1 MVQALSMKKQTLS
14 TINQLVAKGE
24 KFTCLTAYDYTFSK
38 LFSSCGVETLLV
50 GDSLGMTVQGHNST
64 IPVTVAD
71 IAYHTRAV
79 AQGNSTALIIADM
92 PFMSFQ
98 TVEEALKNAGT
109 LMQAGAEMVKLEGGA
124 WLADTVTALGRNGVP
139 CCIHMGLTPQSVN
152 KFGGYKVQGRTLDAA
167 EALVADAIALEK
179 AGADFLLLECVPVA
193 VAKKVTEAVSVPV
206 IGIGAGPDTDGQV
219 LVCYDMLGLNLDH
232 NPRFVKNFMI
242 DAPDMATAVQNYVA
256 EVKSG
261 AFPTEAHGY
270 LS

>member
-1 MVQALSMKKQTLS
+1 MKKITLS
-14 TINQLVAKGE
+14 SINSLVAKGE

-38 LFSSCGVETLLV
+38 LFNRCGVETLLV

-64 IPVTVAD
+64 IPVTVSD

-79 AQGNSTALIIADM
+79 ARGNSTALIIADM

-98 TVEEALKNAGT
+98 TTQEALKNAAI

-124 WLADTVTALGRNGVP
+124 WLADTVAALGRNGVP
-139 CCIHMGLTPQSVN
+139 CCVHMGLTPQSVN
-152 KFGGYKVQGRTLDAA
+152 KFGGYKIQGRSTDAA
-167 EALVADAIALEK
+167 ETLVSDALVLEK

-193 VAKKVTEAVSVPV
+193 VAKRVTDAVSVPV

-219 LVCYDMLGLNLDH
+219 LVCYDMLGLNNDH
-232 NPRFVKNFMI
+232 NPRFVKNFML
-242 DAPDMATAVQNYVA
+242 DAPDFATAVTNYVA

-261 AFPTEAHGY
+261 TFPAEAQSY